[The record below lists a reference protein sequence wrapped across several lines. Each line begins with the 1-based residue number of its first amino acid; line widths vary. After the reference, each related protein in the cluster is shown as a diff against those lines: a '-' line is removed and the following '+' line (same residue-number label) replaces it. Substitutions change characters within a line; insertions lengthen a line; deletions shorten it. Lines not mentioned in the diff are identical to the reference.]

1 MILFDILIT
10 AVILAL
16 MFLGTLEIFEW
27 AMRKIERRMERER
40 RRQHYEF

>member
-16 MFLGTLEIFEW
+16 MFLGALQIFEW
-27 AMRKIERRMERER
+27 IMDKIERRMERER